1 MAQSPVVRRVRRRPT
16 RSDVGTSGSAPSNSV
31 PSSYDSTSV
40 QDLDR
45 SLEAEVDIPDLG
57 EVQDLQAPSAP
68 ESFDPFDPTT
78 DRGNTPYTPEEILM
92 ARAEGGRS
100 TPTQIKMRRVM
111 VARMMMRG
119 IDIANM
125 AKTLNVSESLVNKD
139 IRAVKEAMISAAD
152 NLDIKQ
158 QVGYSMAFYRDIQ
171 YQSLRMATASG
182 SSNAVKLAAFKTAM
196 TAQADMA
203 RFFKLSGVFD
213 VLPFIVNAQREKSD
227 IERLTELTKAAMALD
242 APLEDSADSEYEES
256 LQRYLAEMDKNP
268 DTAEDDTE
276 LDIF

>member
-45 SLEAEVDIPDLG
+45 SLDAEVDIPDLG
-57 EVQDLQAPSAP
+57 EVRDLQAPSAP
-68 ESFDPFDPTT
+68 DGFDPFDPTA

>member
-45 SLEAEVDIPDLG
+45 SIEAEVDIPDLE
-57 EVQDLQAPSAP
+57 EVRDLQTPSAP
-68 ESFDPFDPTT
+68 DGFDPLDPTA